1 MYRNNR
7 PGCLEGLLRLFLLN
21 TLFSW
26 LQRTIGFGRGGC
38 GGLGC
43 GLIIFIVAACVI
55 IGQVCQIDW
64 LRLFVVGPLLGL
76 SG

>member
-1 MYRNNR
+1 M
-7 PGCLEGLLRLFLLN
+7 PQPLKILSLSAEVAPFAK
-21 TLFSW
+21 T
-26 LQRTIGFGRGGC
+26 

-43 GLIIFIVAACVI
+43 GLILFIVAACVI